1 MYFNI
6 FNTGTGYNQ
15 SMVTSWPMKRLAS
28 TWVVPS
34 LSDLTWSEHIKN
46 TTNKA
51 SRSLGFLHR
60 NLHIKSLKIKE
71 QAYKSL
77 VRPQLELCHHTTVWD
92 PYHKNH
98 IDKIEK
104 VQRRAARYV
113 HW

>member
-1 MYFNI
+1 
-6 FNTGTGYNQ
+6 
-15 SMVTSWPMKRLAS
+15 MVTSWPMKRLAS

-77 VRPQLELCHHTTVWD
+77 VRPQLQYATTVWD
-92 PYHKNH
+92 PYHKNQ

-104 VQRRAARYV
+104 VQKKSSMIR
-113 HW
+113 HWSP